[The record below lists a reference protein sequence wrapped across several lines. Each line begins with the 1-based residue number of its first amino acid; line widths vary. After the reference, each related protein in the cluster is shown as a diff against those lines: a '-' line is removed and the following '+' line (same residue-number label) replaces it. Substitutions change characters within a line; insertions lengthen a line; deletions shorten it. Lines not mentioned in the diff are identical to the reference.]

1 MKYKELKKKVKE
13 LEQERFALI
22 IKLGI
27 ANNTVAKQ
35 IDHIAALNKFIDSD
49 ETIHRITET
58 NLEKQWVIVDYL
70 QERNDKLVV
79 ELHNV

>member
-13 LEQERFALI
+13 LKQEHFALI
-22 IKLGI
+22 VKLGI

-49 ETIHRITET
+49 ETIQRITKI

-70 QERNDKLVV
+70 QERNDKLVLAV
-79 ELHNV
+79 HNV